1 MNLRTLCRS
10 ILLLCGVLKSLS
22 LAAVPNDES
31 RGPLVFRSLQVRD
44 GLPQMSVLDIAQD
57 DDGYMW
63 FATRDGIARWDG
75 VQFDVFKEDQTEP
88 SLSDNY
94 ATALCADGSGAMW
107 IGTLNGLNRYD
118 IRSNRFRNFFAG
130 GAQGLSD
137 NRISGL
143 YRDSAQQLWVLTHNG
158 MSRYRAGDDTFE
170 HFLQGPAEEPFR
182 IQCLTET
189 IARDTLLVGNSDGLF
204 RFVPEA
210 GSLSKLVLSETSR
223 PDIRTLFKDRRGNI
237 WVGTAN
243 EGIYLLDPHLRLRS
257 RFRRGDRCLNNDF
270 VRCIREDRGGNIL
283 IATFDGLNIYD
294 PAAGTFRSYRIG
306 NTEESLSFFSLH
318 SIFCDR
324 SNTVWLGSYVGG
336 VNYYNNDFVQ
346 PLRFDRPLLDGMPT
360 IGVVGPMV
368 CDNRGIWIGLEGG
381 GLLHYDLATGLYR
394 QFKLPG
400 DARDMRSNIINS
412 LCKHGDRLW
421 VGLNNGRVLEIDL
434 RRGTLAANHAIPGA
448 ATVVSLYADIDRYL
462 YVGTIDK
469 LGSHALM
476 VITPEGRIIDRFTDE
491 HDRPLPFN
499 NIYSIIGEPDGSVLL
514 GSNTQGIFR
523 YHIHTRKYTFHDLAI
538 DASDKRETNINQLYR
553 DSSGRLWAATMRHG
567 LLQLDDS
574 LRVVGSY
581 TLSDGLPSNNICSLI
596 EGDDGKIWLT
606 SPSAVSSIDPETRR
620 IRSFRSPEIN
630 EFSFRSAVKAN
641 NRLYFGGDRGLCVVD
656 PTVDRT
662 VRAVPPVIKRM
673 VVDNRPLDE
682 SACDFRSGR
691 LRLERN
697 QATVSFDFRSLD
709 YIDPAQIRYSYMLS
723 GINSDWSAPRNIDN
737 VHYANLPAGRYT
749 FRVKAFKGDGDAEGV
764 EGESVSFRVP
774 SPMWCRGWAVALY
787 LAVLILL
794 AAVYRHWLYTKLRMQ
809 NALRIK
815 QQEKEQSERIHNER
829 INLFTNFSHELRT
842 PLTLIKAP
850 LEELIA
856 HGTFPDRIR
865 HSLRLMHA
873 NTERLLSLV
882 NQLLDFRKQET
893 GSMKIKVAEGDFAAF
908 TEEIVVAFR
917 ELAASRGIEID
928 FRPEARKMPAAYDP
942 IMEKVLFNL
951 LSNALKNTPEG
962 GRVVVRLTTCNPSRI
977 RLEVLDTG
985 CGIAPDELNRIFDP
999 FYQTAI
1005 GNTSGT
1011 GIGLSLTK
1019 GIVELHHGTI
1029 TVESAPERGSLFRVE
1044 WPSRIEDFAPGERDE
1059 KRRSGESLSLYL
1071 DIASAEPAAEEPSA
1085 PTAETGERSTILVAD
1100 DNRELRKYI
1109 RRALCD
1115 RYRVIEAADGDKA
1128 VRLTLSHLPD
1138 LVVSDVM
1145 MPGKDGI
1152 EVCRTLKND
1161 LRTSHIPVI
1170 LLTACSTM
1178 TQIEDGL
1185 KIGADDYI
1193 TKPFNTEHLKLRI
1206 ANLLHMREHLR
1217 QMFGKPF
1224 ELNGITYET
1233 ITSPDERFLQK
1244 LYTLMKEHMSDPAL
1258 NLDLLCSEI
1267 GMSRTSMY
1275 YKIKTLTGL
1284 TPTEFIR
1291 NHRLQTAARLL
1302 KEKKIPISEV
1312 SVIVGFNNHSYF
1324 SNCFRKM
1331 FGCPPSEYG
1340 ELHV

>member
-1 MNLRTLCRS
+1 MNLRTLWRW
-10 ILLLCGVLKSLS
+10 LPLF
-22 LAAVPNDES
+22 AALTSPTLIVAANDEG
-31 RGPLVFRSLQVRD
+31 RGKLVFRSLQVKD

-75 VQFDVFKEDQTEP
+75 VQFDVFKETETEP
-88 SLSDNY
+88 SSLSDNY

-118 IRSNRFRNFFAG
+118 IRGNRFRNFFAD
-130 GAQGLSD
+130 GANGLSD

-143 YRDSAQQLWVLTHNG
+143 YLDSQRDLWVLTHNG
-158 MSRYRAGDDTFE
+158 MSCYRAVDDSFE
-170 HFLQGPAEEPFR
+170 TFLQGSAEEPFR

-204 RFVPEA
+204 RFVPATGWISKIALSA
-210 GSLSKLVLSETSR
+210 GR

-237 WVGTAN
+237 WVGTVN

-257 RFRRGDRCLNNDF
+257 HFRQGDDCLNNDF
-270 VRCIREDRGGNIL
+270 VRCIREDRNGRIL

-294 PAAGTFRSYRIG
+294 PATGSFRSYRIG
-306 NTEESLSFFSLH
+306 NTQETLSFFSLH

-336 VNYYNNDFVQ
+336 VDYYNDDFVQ
-346 PLRFDRPLLDGMPT
+346 PVRFDRPLLDGMPT
-360 IGVVGPMV
+360 IGVVGPMT
-368 CDNRGIWIGLEGG
+368 CDDSGIWIGLEGG

-394 QFKLPG
+394 QWKLPNN
-400 DARDMRSNIINS
+400 ARDMRSNIINS
-412 LCKHGDRLW
+412 LYKHGDRLW
-421 VGLNNGRVLEIDL
+421 VGLNNGRVLELDL
-434 RRGTLAANHAIPGA
+434 RSGSLAANHAIPGA
-448 ATVVSLYADIDRYL
+448 ATVVSLYVDIDRYV

-469 LGSHALM
+469 LGSHALT

-514 GSNTQGIFR
+514 GSNTQGIYR
-523 YHIHTRKYTFHDLAI
+523 YHIHTRKYSFHDLAI
-538 DASDKRETNINQLYR
+538 DESGKHETNINQLYR

-574 LRVVGSY
+574 LRVVESY

-596 EGDDGKIWLT
+596 EGDDRKIWLT
-606 SPSAVSSIDPETRR
+606 TPSAVSSIDPATRR
-620 IRSFRSPEIN
+620 IRTFRSTEIN
-630 EFSFRSAVKAN
+630 EFTFRSAVKAH
-641 NRLYFGGDRGLCVVD
+641 NRLFFGGDRGLAVVD

-662 VRAVPPVIKRM
+662 VKAVPPVIKRM
-673 VVDNRPLDE
+673 VVDNRLLDE
-682 SACDFRSGR
+682 SECHFRTGE
-691 LRLERN
+691 LRLKRN
-697 QATVSFDFRSLD
+697 QATVSFEFRSLD
-709 YIDPAQIRYSYMLS
+709 FIEPSQIRYSYLLS
-723 GINSDWSAPRNIDN
+723 GVNSDWSTPRNIDN

-764 EGESVSFRVP
+764 EGESVTFRVP
-774 SPMWCRGWAVALY
+774 RPMWCRGWAIALY
-787 LAVLILL
+787 LSVLIFIV
-794 AAVYRHWLYTKLRMQ
+794 ATYQRWLYTKLRMQ
-809 NALRIK
+809 NDLRIK

-842 PLTLIKAP
+842 PLTLIKSP

-856 HGTFPDRIR
+856 RGTFPDKIR
-865 HSLRLMHA
+865 NSLRLMHD
-873 NTERLLSLV
+873 NTERLLQLV

-917 ELAASRGIEID
+917 ELAASHGIEID
-928 FRPEARKMPAAYDP
+928 FRPESRKMPAAYDP
-942 IMEKVLFNL
+942 VMEKVLFNL

-962 GRVVVRLTTCNPSRI
+962 GQVVVRLTMCDPQRI
-977 RLEVLDTG
+977 RLEVIDTG
-985 CGIAPDELNRIFDP
+985 CGIAPDELGRIFDP

-1005 GNTSGT
+1005 GNTTGT

-1029 TVESAPERGSLFRVE
+1029 SVESTPDRGSLFRVE
-1044 WPSRIEDFAPGERDE
+1044 WPARLDTFAAHERDE
-1059 KRRSGESLSLYL
+1059 KMRSVESLSLYL
-1071 DIASAEPAAEEPSA
+1071 DRTPTEPA
-1085 PTAETGERSTILVAD
+1085 TAEQPDTESGERCTILVAD

-1109 RRALCD
+1109 RNALCD

-1128 VRLTLSHLPD
+1128 VRLTLSHLPH

-1193 TKPFNTEHLKLRI
+1193 TKPFNMEHLKLRI

-1217 QMFGKPF
+1217 EMFSKPF

-1244 LYTLMKEHMSDPAL
+1244 LYALMKESIGDPTL
-1258 NLDLLCSEI
+1258 NLDRLCSEI

-1275 YKIKTLTGL
+1275 YKIKTLTDL

-1324 SNCFRKM
+1324 SNCFRRM
-1331 FGCPPSEYG
+1331 FGCSPSEYG
-1340 ELHV
+1340 EQHA